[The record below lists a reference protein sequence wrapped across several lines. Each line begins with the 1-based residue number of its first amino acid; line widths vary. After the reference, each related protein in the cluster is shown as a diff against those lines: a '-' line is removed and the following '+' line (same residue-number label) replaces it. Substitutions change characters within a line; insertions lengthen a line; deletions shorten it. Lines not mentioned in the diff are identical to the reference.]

1 MLIQQ
6 HGNTTYLWE
15 DPNPIDACVD
25 MVEKLNEL
33 KML

>member
-15 DPNPIDACVD
+15 DSNPIDACVD